1 MNPLLTLRETKEYR
15 NAKREQKCKERI
27 YIYIYII
34 YIYIYIYIYK
44 YKYIYIYKKKFG
56 ICFSQSHQINQCK

>member
-27 YIYIYII
+27 YIYII
-34 YIYIYIYIYK
+34 YIYILYLYK
-44 YKYIYIYKKKFG
+44 YKYIYIYIRKNWEYVLANLIK
-56 ICFSQSHQINQCK
+56 

>member
-27 YIYIYII
+27 YIYII
-34 YIYIYIYIYK
+34 YIYILYIYK
-44 YKYIYIYKKKFG
+44 YKYIYIYIYIRKNWEYVLANLIK
-56 ICFSQSHQINQCK
+56 

>member
-27 YIYIYII
+27 YIYII
-34 YIYIYIYIYK
+34 YIYIYYIYININIYIYIRK
-44 YKYIYIYKKKFG
+44 NWEYVLANLIK
-56 ICFSQSHQINQCK
+56 

>member
-27 YIYIYII
+27 YIYIYIYII
-34 YIYIYIYIYK
+34 YL
-44 YKYIYIYKKKFG
+44 
-56 ICFSQSHQINQCK
+56 